1 MTTPAHLPSRT
12 GAGGG
17 AGSGAE
23 RPSSRDEFI
32 DLVRAFSLLVVVMWH
47 WVFTI
52 VVWRPSGPSASSPL
66 AFTDGLWLLTW
77 LLQVMPLFFFVC
89 GHAHLQLWSKVRA
102 AGGGY
107 LAFVYGRAKRL
118 LVPSLALLAVWAAL
132 AVAVTALFHVPWFTR
147 AAILVVSPLWF
158 IAVYL
163 MLVAITPLAVWL
175 HRRLGPLAVVLLAGT
190 AFLVDVLRFGRGIG
204 WTALVNLVVVW
215 TLCHQLGFFYRQ
227 LADAP
232 RTTRA
237 SFAVGGLIALAGLV
251 LTNIYPP
258 SMVGVPGDR
267 FSNMGPPTLCI
278 VALCFFQTGLL
289 LLVRPWVLRRLER
302 PSWARASDVVNRFA
316 LPLFLFHTTGFAV
329 AFALLYAAGWRT
341 PDTPTAGWWLQRPL
355 WLVLPLACTI
365 PVILLFGRRW
375 IAAGRPRQRPGADLE
390 PFVVLD
396 SRW

>member
-1 MTTPAHLPSRT
+1 MQPPSTAPA
-12 GAGGG
+12 
-17 AGSGAE
+17 

-52 VVWRPSGPSASSPL
+52 VVWRPAGPSASSPL
-66 AFTDGLWLLTW
+66 AFTDQLWLLTW
-77 LLQVMPLFFFVC
+77 LLQVMPLFFFV
-89 GHAHLQLWSKVRA
+89 GGYAHLQLWTKVRA

-118 LVPSLALLAVWAAL
+118 LVPSLFLLAVWGGIAI
-132 AVAVTALFHVPWFTR
+132 VVESLFDAPWFTR
-147 AAILVVSPLWF
+147 AAILIVSPLWF
-158 IAVYL
+158 IGVYL
-163 MLVAITPLAVWL
+163 MLVAITPVAVWL
-175 HRRLGPLAVVLLAGT
+175 HRRLGPVAVVLLTGI
-190 AFLVDVLRFGRGIG
+190 AFLVDVLRFGRGLG
-204 WTALVNLVVVW
+204 WAAMVNLVVVW
-215 TLCHQLGFFYRQ
+215 ALCHQLGFFYRK
-227 LADAP
+227 LADGP
-232 RTTRA
+232 RTLA
-237 SFAVGGLIALAGLV
+237 WSFALGGLIGLAGLV

-289 LLVRPWVLRRLER
+289 LLVRPWVLTRLER

-316 LPLFLFHTTGFAV
+316 LPLFLFHTTGYAL
-329 AFALLYAAGWRT
+329 AFAILFAFGWRV
-341 PDTPTAGWWLQRPL
+341 PDHPTSGWWLQRPL
-355 WLVLPLACTI
+355 WLLLPLACTV

-375 IAAGRPRQRPGADLE
+375 ISGPKRPRPAPEIE
-390 PFVVLD
+390 PLVVLD

>member
-1 MTTPAHLPSRT
+1 MATPPTSPPTH
-12 GAGGG
+12 GA
-17 AGSGAE
+17 APA

-66 AFTDGLWLLTW
+66 AFTDELWLLTW
-77 LLQVMPLFFFVC
+77 LLQVMPLFFFV
-89 GHAHLQLWSKVRA
+89 GGYAHLQLWTKVRS
-102 AGGGY
+102 AGGGW

-118 LVPSLALLAVWAAL
+118 LVPSLALLAVWGGLAVLVESLFDAPWFSRAAL
-132 AVAVTALFHVPWFTR
+132 L
-147 AAILVVSPLWF
+147 IVSPLWF

-175 HRRLGPLAVVLLAGT
+175 HQKMGPVAVVLLAGT
-190 AFLVDVLRFGRGIG
+190 AFLVDVLRFGRGLG

-215 TLCHQLGFFYRQ
+215 ALCHQLGFFYRK
-227 LADAP
+227 LADGP
-232 RTTRA
+232 RTTA
-237 SFAVGGLIALAGLV
+237 WSFALGGLIGLTGLV
-251 LTNIYPP
+251 LTNIYPA

-278 VALCFFQTGLL
+278 AALCFFQTGLL
-289 LLVRPWVLRRLER
+289 MLVRPWVLRRLEQ

-316 LPLFLFHTTGFAV
+316 LPLFLFHTTGYAL
-329 AFALLYAAGWRT
+329 AFALLYLVGWRT
-341 PDTPTAGWWLQRPL
+341 PDTPTAAWWLQRPL
-355 WLVLPLACTI
+355 WLLLPLACTV

-375 IAAGRPRQRPGADLE
+375 ISGTKPPPKPVADLE
-390 PFVVLD
+390 PMIVMD